1 MVGEGGGAGGDA
13 KRGEKVSERYR
24 AFLIAL
30 RQANLRPTRQRLLL
44 GRLLFAS
51 VDRHVSADELYEE
64 ARHARPPLSRATVYN
79 TLRQFVEAGLLRE
92 VALFGGKTLYDTQIG
107 SHSHF
112 YVQETNELIN
122 IPEESA
128 PEVEVHGP
136 FADDVLTVDVLI
148 RLRRRVKR
156 VTRRD
161 LKDES

>member
-1 MVGEGGGAGGDA
+1 MAGEGAGDA
-13 KRGEKVSERYR
+13 KRAEKMSERYR
-24 AFLIAL
+24 AFLIGL

-51 VDRHVSADELYEE
+51 TDRHVSADELYEE

-79 TLRQFVEAGLLRE
+79 TLRQLVEAGLLRE

-107 SHSHF
+107 SHAHF
-112 YVQETNELIN
+112 YVEETHELIN
-122 IPEESA
+122 IPEQSA

-148 RLRRRVKR
+148 RLRRRGKR
-156 VTRRD
+156 VIRRD
-161 LKDES
+161 PEDEA